1 MLVPSQ
7 NSKHVSDHFCP
18 NDLFANQKRALEALK
33 IPLKRELTEAVEV
46 LMLPKVE
53 IDDTKNSTFIVI
65 IMIYILS
72 KNNNLE
78 YFHEKKNLEKKLVFE
93 LTCDKLIFKNT
104 LLRKKM
110 FMLDGMT

>member
-72 KNNNLE
+72 KNNNLD
-78 YFHEKKNLEKKLVFE
+78 YFHEKKKFGKKNLFLS
-93 LTCDKLIFKNT
+93 
-104 LLRKKM
+104 
-110 FMLDGMT
+110 